1 MEAAAVDD
9 LAWRSRLV
17 TIDFGTLERVRSAVA
32 QGATAQ
38 AKLALNL
45 FPDAEYEAI
54 VDRTEKTFS
63 GGYSLSGSLVGEPLA
78 SVTLVVNGTTVAGSV
93 RTSQATYRIRSVGV
107 GRYAIGEVDESKR
120 PEECGVSDVR
130 FPGGLTEA
138 GQP

>member
-1 MEAAAVDD
+1 M
-9 LAWRSRLV
+9 
-17 TIDFGTLERVRSAVA
+17 
-32 QGATAQ
+32 AQ

-63 GGYSLSGSLVGEPLA
+63 GGYSLSGSLAGEPLA

-107 GRYAIGEVDESKR
+107 GRYAIARWTNRNAPRSAGCRTCVFREV
-120 PEECGVSDVR
+120 
-130 FPGGLTEA
+130 
-138 GQP
+138 